1 MQDLNNL
8 GEVLDIVWNFG
19 SNIDIYNSIFW
30 FFSKKKKNNLLL
42 IKLDKGKKSQCGVDI
57 CQ

>member
-30 FFSKKKKNNLLL
+30 FFSKKKKYFVV
-42 IKLDKGKKSQCGVDI
+42 DKI
-57 CQ
+57 R